1 MKKLRSSD
9 DLDSYGEK
17 GVIKDWG
24 RREEDLG
31 FNRSSSSHR
40 SSYYKSSES
49 GRKGLSS
56 SSSRYDRLED
66 DRDSSRSVR
75 KWSNYDMDGY
85 DRRKSYDR
93 HREGN
98 ERGILSS
105 SPRVGYGMDRIHR
118 SESFSG
124 PRREFPKGFR
134 SESKRSRR
142 EGSVSSWR
150 KFSGEKDGDDGNR
163 GSGSELAR
171 GNRVELEDFGKV
183 KSPKGPRDVKSPA
196 WSKDSVSDQ
205 SKSFEVKRSECL
217 PVDSGAP
224 SSEREEGELELD
236 PEPVLFPKQAAGKL
250 KSSQMELLHE
260 HYNQNKVLQQKENSS
275 PLEMEDTSKVGS
287 HEEPAEVETLK
298 DVQDITNIV
307 NESPDGK
314 NSSLLGISG
323 SADKNEATGD
333 NSRGDDEEESRRG
346 SHGKEDADTTFAE
359 KPKTVQKEQ
368 GEDKGT
374 DLEDKAA
381 SADMSKLSRAF
392 AEEIE
397 VPLKEETAQNLK
409 DKGKNIAVSPSNS
422 THILETGLE
431 VENKSRGLI
440 TFKDTGFEGLST
452 RGFEFFSND
461 PVKKQEKVKQAP
473 QNTHKD
479 EKLAL
484 DLSLSLP
491 NVLLP
496 IGAQNRGQDPGSP
509 SHARSAQS
517 FPSTFHTNSDGFTA
531 SMSFSGSQQ
540 FTHNPSCSL
549 TYDAYDYEK
558 SVGSRPIFQGVD
570 WKALSSDDLKNKEI
584 PIYEGTSIGNSLHHQ
599 SQASQGNSSGQPVLQ
614 HLRVV
619 EGSSKPIGLDSQ
631 FSVNKHLRGAQS
643 QQLNDIRSPSRSIGS
658 HGSRPGHSKDR
669 RPVMKDTDNASLHW
683 ISNPEG
689 KEQALVVGA
698 DFAESI
704 VTMMVA
710 EPLHMMA
717 QKFNDMTKQH
727 VTCVKEFVREIILN
741 PGKQWQLSAL
751 RKALRNRQDITL
763 DMLVKLPVSQLE
775 ILVALKTGLQEF
787 LQQNF
792 NVESSDLAEIFLNLR
807 CRNLTCRSLVPVD
820 ECDCKICTQKNGFCR
835 ECMCLV
841 CSKFDMASNTCS
853 WVGCDVCLH
862 WCHADCGLRESY
874 IRNGRSASGAQGTT
888 EMQFH
893 CVACDHPSEMFGF
906 VKEVFQNYV
915 KEWTAETLSRELEY
929 VRRIFSAS
937 EDSRGKQLHEIASQM
952 LSKLANGAY
961 LQEVRNHILGFLN
974 ESDLFKPGFVSTESR
989 KDLSTKNKEDSNGI
1003 AGAGQG
1009 LTWLKSVSSEKAPRL
1024 EKSVSLLSSFDG
1036 NRDDK
1041 YKMNMDLRTEK
1052 ESIYDELESIVRIK
1066 QAEAKMFQAR
1076 ADDAR
1081 REAEALKRIAV
1092 TKNGRIEEEYTT
1104 RIAKLRL
1111 TEADEMHK
1119 QKLEEL
1125 QRLERAYQ
1133 EYFNMKMR
1141 METDIKDL
1149 LLKMEATRRNLKM

>member
-1 MKKLRSSD
+1 MKRLKSSD

-24 RREEDLG
+24 RREEDPGLH
-31 FNRSSSSHR
+31 RSSSHR

-75 KWSNYDMDGY
+75 KCSDYDMDCY

-105 SPRVGYGMDRIHR
+105 SPRVGYGKDRIHR

-134 SESKRSRR
+134 SESKRLRR

-150 KFSGEKDGDDGNR
+150 RFSGGKDGDDGNR
-163 GSGSELAR
+163 SSGSELAR
-171 GNRVELEDFGKV
+171 GNRVELEDVGKV
-183 KSPKGPRDVKSPA
+183 KSPQGPRDAKSPA

-205 SKSFEVKRSECL
+205 SKSFEVKRSEDL

-224 SSEREEGELELD
+224 SSEREEGELEPD
-236 PEPVLFPKQAAGKL
+236 PQPALSPKQAAGKL
-250 KSSQMELLHE
+250 NSSRMELHHELHIQE
-260 HYNQNKVLQQKENSS
+260 KDLQQKENSS
-275 PLEMEDTSKVGS
+275 PLETGDMSKVGS
-287 HEEPAEVETLK
+287 HEEPAEVGTLE
-298 DVQDITNIV
+298 DVQDITNNV
-307 NESPDGK
+307 NELPDGK
-314 NSSLLGISG
+314 DSSLLGISG
-323 SADKNEATGD
+323 SGDENEASGD
-333 NSRGDDEEESRRG
+333 NGGGNDEEEARRG
-346 SHGKEDADTTFAE
+346 IYDMEDADTTFSE
-359 KPKTVQKEQ
+359 EPTTVQKEQ

-374 DLEDKAA
+374 DLDVQAA
-381 SADMSKLSRAF
+381 NTDVPKVNKGF
-392 AEEIE
+392 AEETA
-397 VPLKEETAQNLK
+397 VPLIEEIAQNLK
-409 DKGKNIAVSPSNS
+409 DKGKSIAVSPSNG

-431 VENKSRGLI
+431 VENKTRGLT
-440 TFKDTGFEGLST
+440 TFEDAGFEGPIT

-461 PVKKQEKVKQAP
+461 PVKKHEKVELSP

-570 WKALSSDDLKNKEI
+570 WKALSSDDQKNKEV
-584 PIYEGTSIGNSLHHQ
+584 PIYQGTSIGNSLHHQ

-614 HLRVV
+614 HLRTV
-619 EGSSKPIGLDSQ
+619 EGSSKLPISLDRQ
-631 FSVNKHLRGAQS
+631 LSVNKHIRGAQS
-643 QQLNDIRSPSRSIGS
+643 QQINDIRSPSQSIGS
-658 HGSRPGHSKDR
+658 HENRPGYSKDR
-669 RPVMKDTDNASLHW
+669 RPVMKDRDNASSHR

-689 KEQALVVGA
+689 KEQALVVGP

-704 VTMMVA
+704 VTMIVA
-710 EPLHMMA
+710 EPLHTMA
-717 QKFNDMTKQH
+717 IRFNEMTEQH
-727 VTCVKEFVREIILN
+727 VTCVKDYVREIILS

-751 RKALRNRQDITL
+751 QKALRNRQDSTL
-763 DMLVKLPVSQLE
+763 DMLVKSHVSQLE

-787 LQQNF
+787 LHPNC
-792 NVESSDLAEIFLNLR
+792 NVPSSDLAEIFLNLR
-807 CRNLTCRSLVPVD
+807 CRNLTCRSLLPVD
-820 ECDCKICTQKNGFCR
+820 ECDCKICAQKNGFCR

-874 IRNGRSASGAQGTT
+874 IRNGRCASGAQGTT

-915 KEWTAETLSRELEY
+915 KEWTAETLTRELEY

-937 EDSRGKQLHEIASQM
+937 EDIRGKQLHEIASQM
-952 LSKLANGAY
+952 LSKLANRAY
-961 LQEVRNHILGFLN
+961 LQEVRNHILSFLN
-974 ESDLFKPGFVSTESR
+974 ESDFLKLGFVPTESK
-989 KDLSTKNKEDSNGI
+989 KDLPTTNKEGSNGI
-1003 AGAGQG
+1003 AGSSQG
-1009 LTWLKSVSSEKAPRL
+1009 PMWLKSVSSDKAPRL
-1024 EKSVSLLSSFDG
+1024 EKSVGLLSSFDDK
-1036 NRDDK
+1036 RDDK
-1041 YKMNMDLRTEK
+1041 YKMNMDLRIGK
-1052 ESIYDELESIVRIK
+1052 EPVYDELESIVRIK

-1081 REAEALKRIAV
+1081 REAEALNRIAI
-1092 TKNGRIEEEYTT
+1092 TKNERIEEEYTT

-1111 TEADEMHK
+1111 AEADEMHK
-1119 QKLEEL
+1119 QKVEEL
-1125 QRLERAYQ
+1125 QGLERAYQ

-1141 METDIKDL
+1141 MEADIKDL
-1149 LLKMEATRRNLKM
+1149 LLKMEATRRNLTM

>member
-1 MKKLRSSD
+1 MKRLRSSD

-24 RREEDLG
+24 RREEDPGLH
-31 FNRSSSSHR
+31 RSSSSHR

-66 DRDSSRSVR
+66 ERDNSRSVR
-75 KWSNYDMDGY
+75 KWSDYDMDGY

-105 SPRVGYGMDRIHR
+105 SPRVGYGMDRIHS

-150 KFSGEKDGDDGNR
+150 RFSGAKDGDDGNR
-163 GSGSELAR
+163 SSGSELAR
-171 GNRVELEDFGKV
+171 GNRVELEDVSKV
-183 KSPKGPRDVKSPA
+183 KSPQGRRDAKSPA

-205 SKSFEVKRSECL
+205 SKSFEVKRTEDL

-224 SSEREEGELELD
+224 SSEREEGELEPD
-236 PEPVLFPKQAAGKL
+236 PQPMLFSKQAAGKL
-250 KSSQMELLHE
+250 NSSQMELHHE
-260 HYNQNKVLQQKENSS
+260 HHVQNKVLQQKENSS
-275 PLEMEDTSKVGS
+275 PLEMGDMGKVGGQ
-287 HEEPAEVETLK
+287 EEPAEVRTLE
-298 DVQDITNIV
+298 DVQDITNQI
-307 NESPDGK
+307 NELPDGK
-314 NSSLLGISG
+314 DSSPLGISESG
-323 SADKNEATGD
+323 DENEATGD
-333 NSRGDDEEESRRG
+333 NSGGNDEEDARGG
-346 SHGKEDADTTFAE
+346 SHGKEDAETTFAE
-359 KPKTVQKEQ
+359 KPSTVQKEQ
-368 GEDKGT
+368 VEDKGT
-374 DLEDKAA
+374 DLEVKAA
-381 SADMSKLSRAF
+381 NTDMPKVNKGF
-392 AEEIE
+392 AEESG
-397 VPLKEETAQNLK
+397 VPLKEETTQNLK
-409 DKGKNIAVSPSNS
+409 DKGKSIAFSPSNC
-422 THILETGLE
+422 TNILETGLE
-431 VENKSRGLI
+431 VENKSRGLT
-440 TFKDTGFEGLST
+440 TFEDTGFEGLST

-461 PVKKQEKVKQAP
+461 PVKKHEKVEQSP
-473 QNTHKD
+473 QNPHKD

-484 DLSLSLP
+484 DLTLSLP

-496 IGAQNRGQDPGSP
+496 IGAQNRSQDPGSP
-509 SHARSAQS
+509 SHGRSAQS

-570 WKALSSDDLKNKEI
+570 WKALSSDDHKKKEV
-584 PIYEGTSIGNSLHHQ
+584 PIYQGTSIGNSLHHQ
-599 SQASQGNSSGQPVLQ
+599 SQASRGNSSGQPVLQ

-619 EGSSKPIGLDSQ
+619 EGGSKVPIGLDRQ
-631 FSVNKHLRGAQS
+631 LSVNKHLRGAHS
-643 QQLNDIRSPSRSIGS
+643 QQLNDIRSPSQSIGS
-658 HGSRPGHSKDR
+658 HENRPGYGKDR
-669 RPVMKDTDNASLHW
+669 RPVMKDRDNASLHR

-704 VTMMVA
+704 VTMIVA
-710 EPLHMMA
+710 EPLHTMA
-717 QKFNDMTKQH
+717 QRFNEMTEQH

-751 RKALRNRQDITL
+751 QKALRNRKDIAL
-763 DMLVKLPVSQLE
+763 DMLVKSHVSQLE

-787 LQQNF
+787 LQQNC
-792 NVESSDLAEIFLNLR
+792 NVPSSDLAEIFLNLR

-820 ECDCKICTQKNGFCR
+820 ECDCKICMQKNGFCR

-929 VRRIFSAS
+929 VKRIFSGS
-937 EDSRGKQLHEIASQM
+937 GDLRGKQLHEIASQM
-952 LSKLANGAY
+952 LSKLANRAY
-961 LQEVRNHILGFLN
+961 LQEVQNHILGFFN
-974 ESDLFKPGFVSTESR
+974 ESDLFKQGFVPTESR
-989 KDLSTKNKEDSNGI
+989 KDLSTKNKEGSNGI
-1003 AGAGQG
+1003 AGSSQG
-1009 LTWLKSVSSEKAPRL
+1009 PMWLKSVSSDKAPRL
-1024 EKSVSLLSSFDG
+1024 EKSLLSSFDG

-1041 YKMNMDLRTEK
+1041 YKMNMDLPTEK
-1052 ESIYDELESIVRIK
+1052 EPIYDELESIVRIK

-1092 TKNGRIEEEYTT
+1092 TKNERIEEEYTT

-1111 TEADEMHK
+1111 AEADEMHK
-1119 QKLEEL
+1119 QKVEEL
-1125 QRLERAYQ
+1125 QGLEGAYQ

-1149 LLKMEATRRNLKM
+1149 LLKMESTRRNLTM

>member
-1 MKKLRSSD
+1 MKRLRSSD

-24 RREEDLG
+24 RREEDPGLH
-31 FNRSSSSHR
+31 RSSSHR

-75 KWSNYDMDGY
+75 KSSDYDMDCY

-150 KFSGEKDGDDGNR
+150 RFSGGKDGDDGNR
-163 GSGSELAR
+163 SSGSELAR
-171 GNRVELEDFGKV
+171 GNRVELEDVGKV
-183 KSPKGPRDVKSPA
+183 KSPQGLRDAKSPA

-205 SKSFEVKRSECL
+205 SKSFEVKRNEDL

-224 SSEREEGELELD
+224 SSEREEGELEPD
-236 PEPVLFPKQAAGKL
+236 PQPLLSPKQAAGKFN
-250 KSSQMELLHE
+250 SSQMELHHE
-260 HYNQNKVLQQKENSS
+260 HHIQEKVLQQKENSS
-275 PLEMEDTSKVGS
+275 PLEMGDMSKVGS
-287 HEEPAEVETLK
+287 HEEPAEVETLE
-298 DVQDITNIV
+298 DVQDITNKVI
-307 NESPDGK
+307 ELPDVED
-314 NSSLLGISG
+314 SSLLGISG
-323 SADKNEATGD
+323 IGDENEGSGD
-333 NSRGDDEEESRRG
+333 NVGGNDEEEAGRG
-346 SHGKEDADTTFAE
+346 SYDKEDADTTFAE
-359 KPKTVQKEQ
+359 KPSTVQKEQ
-368 GEDKGT
+368 GEDKVA
-374 DLEDKAA
+374 DLDVKAA
-381 SADMSKLSRAF
+381 NTDVPKVNNGF
-392 AEEIE
+392 AEETA

-409 DKGKNIAVSPSNS
+409 DKGKNIAVLPSNG
-422 THILETGLE
+422 THLLETGFE
-431 VENKSRGLI
+431 VGNKSRGLT
-440 TFKDTGFEGLST
+440 TFEDAGFEGPIT
-452 RGFEFFSND
+452 RGFEFFSDD
-461 PVKKQEKVKQAP
+461 PVKKHEKVEQSP
-473 QNTHKD
+473 QDTHKD

-484 DLSLSLP
+484 DLCLSLP

-570 WKALSSDDLKNKEI
+570 WKALSSDDYKNKEV
-584 PIYEGTSIGNSLHHQ
+584 PIYQGTSIGNSLHHQ
-599 SQASQGNSSGQPVLQ
+599 SQASQGNSSGQPVL
-614 HLRVV
+614 HVRAV
-619 EGSSKPIGLDSQ
+619 EGSSKLPIGLDRQ
-631 FSVNKHLRGAQS
+631 LSVTKHLRGAQS
-643 QQLNDIRSPSRSIGS
+643 LQLNDIRSPSHSIGS
-658 HGSRPGHSKDR
+658 HENRPEYSKDR
-669 RPVMKDTDNASLHW
+669 RPVMKNRDNASSHR

-698 DFAESI
+698 DFTESVVTMI
-704 VTMMVA
+704 VT
-710 EPLHMMA
+710 EPLHTMA
-717 QKFNDMTKQH
+717 RMLNEMTEQH
-727 VTCVKEFVREIILN
+727 MTCVKDYVREIILN

-751 RKALRNRQDITL
+751 QKALRNRHDGTL
-763 DMLVKLPVSQLE
+763 DMLVKSHVSQLE

-787 LQQNF
+787 LHPNC
-792 NVESSDLAEIFLNLR
+792 NVPSSDLAEIFLNLR

-841 CSKFDMASNTCS
+841 CSKFDMALNTCS

-862 WCHADCGLRESY
+862 WCHADCALRESY
-874 IRNGRSASGAQGTT
+874 IRNGRSASAQGST

-937 EDSRGKQLHEIASQM
+937 EDLRGKRLQEIASQM
-952 LSKLANGAY
+952 LSKLANRAY
-961 LQEVRNHILGFLN
+961 LKEVQDRILGFLN
-974 ESDLFKPGFVSTESR
+974 ESDLLKPAFVPTESK
-989 KDLSTKNKEDSNGI
+989 KDLSTKNKDGSNGI
-1003 AGAGQG
+1003 AGSSQG
-1009 LTWLKSVSSEKAPRL
+1009 PMWLKSVSSDKAPRL
-1024 EKSVSLLSSFDG
+1024 EKSFSLLSSFDG
-1036 NRDDK
+1036 DRDDK
-1041 YKMNMDLRTEK
+1041 YKMNMDLRTGK
-1052 ESIYDELESIVRIK
+1052 EPVYDELESIVRIK
-1066 QAEAKMFQAR
+1066 QAESKMFQAR

-1081 REAEALKRIAV
+1081 REAEALNRIAV
-1092 TKNGRIEEEYTT
+1092 TKNERIEEEYTT
-1104 RIAKLRL
+1104 RIEKLRL
-1111 TEADEMHK
+1111 AEADEMHK
-1119 QKLEEL
+1119 QKLEQL
-1125 QRLERAYQ
+1125 QGLERVCQ
-1133 EYFNMKMR
+1133 EYFNMKTR

-1149 LLKMEATRRNLKM
+1149 LLKMEATRRNLTM